1 MTKIYLSFFIDNPR
15 TAKKQS
21 RMSKRLKKGG
31 KIALNQLK
39 SDKPNQR
46 FDSINLLLGILFIG
60 SLALLVWEISIY
72 HKTFIPL
79 KIPFLI
85 WLLTGFI
92 FFLILKSRLT
102 EYLKTGNIFLQIFY
116 CLVTFGGLSVSV
128 FMLPNYYL
136 ADKEKF
142 VVNEMIISTGSLGS
156 SKGHCRQPF
165 IIINHAG
172 LEKQLVYYCD
182 TPVEKY
188 QSVDLTLSKGLFGF
202 EVVIT
207 SEFKK

>member
-1 MTKIYLSFFIDNPR
+1 
-15 TAKKQS
+15 
-21 RMSKRLKKGG
+21 MSKGIKKGG
-31 KIALNQLK
+31 RILLNKLK
-39 SDKPNQR
+39 SDKPNPR
-46 FDSINLLLGILFIG
+46 FDSINLLLVILFIG
-60 SLALLVWEISIY
+60 TMALMVWEINIY
-72 HKTFIPL
+72 QKTFIPL

-92 FFLILKSRLT
+92 FFLILKSRLA
-102 EYLKTGNIFLQIFY
+102 EYLETGNILIQTFY
-116 CLVTFGGLSVSV
+116 CLATFGGLSVSA

-142 VVNEMIISTGSLGS
+142 VVNERIILTGSLGS
-156 SKGHCRQPF
+156 SKGQCRQPF
-165 IIINHAG
+165 IIINHDG

-182 TPVEKY
+182 TPVENF

-202 EVVIT
+202 EVVIN